1 MAISPTPLYT
11 LAEFEALLA
20 RPENSKRLLE
30 LIDGELREK
39 LPTQQHGRVALR
51 IAMAIE
57 LFTVPLKLGRVSVE
71 ARHQLP
77 PDEQD
82 TDHPSSRIPDV
93 SYVSKERAL
102 PLITKGAVPI
112 MPDLAVEIQS
122 PDQDDAVV
130 LESAEYYL
138 KHGSRMVLLVYPD
151 RRIVEKLPSGAK
163 RLHTIDDVI
172 DFDPVIPGL
181 LLPVK
186 DIFLDPLSAE

>member
-1 MAISPTPLYT
+1 MAISPARLYT
-11 LAEFEALLA
+11 LPEFETLLA

-30 LIDGELREK
+30 LIDGELNEK
-39 LPTQQHGRVALR
+39 LPTEQRGM
-51 IAMAIE
+51 IAGNIITAINN
-57 LFTVPLKLGRVSVE
+57 FTFPQKLGRASVE

-82 TDHPSSRIPDV
+82 PNRPTSRLPDV
-93 SYVSKERAL
+93 SYMSRERAL
-102 PLITKGAVPI
+102 PLVTKGAVPI

-122 PDQDDAVV
+122 PDQDDTDM

-163 RLHTIDDVI
+163 RLHTMDDVI

-186 DIFLDPLSAE
+186 DIFLDPLRVE